1 MIIFINKNTMKRIIR
16 LTERDL
22 TRLVKRTINEMDK
35 ENILKGL
42 TQGRPVRRREYSA
55 DDAIAEL
62 EGYVHSNIQLGKN
75 QLLSDME
82 RIPDSAAKELSD
94 KEYEKFM
101 EYYDDLKN
109 QILQELPDDEE
120 DDYEY

>member
-1 MIIFINKNTMKRIIR
+1 MKRIIR

-22 TRLVKRTINEMDK
+22 TRIVKRTIMEMDK
-35 ENILKGL
+35 ENILKAI

-62 EGYVHSNIQLGKN
+62 KDYVYSNTNIGKN
-75 QLLSDME
+75 QLLRDME
-82 RIPDSAAKELSD
+82 RISELAAKELSD
-94 KEYEKFM
+94 EDYEKFM
-101 EYYDDLKN
+101 KYYDDLEN
-109 QILQELPDDEE
+109 QIHQELSDDEE

>member
-1 MIIFINKNTMKRIIR
+1 MKRIIK

-22 TRLVKRTINEMDK
+22 TRLVKRTIMEMDK
-35 ENILKGL
+35 ENILKGI

-62 EGYVHSNIQLGKN
+62 EDYVHSNTSIGKN
-75 QLLSDME
+75 QLLRDME
-82 RIPDSAAKELSD
+82 RIAELARKELSD
-94 KEYEKFM
+94 EEYEKFM
-101 EYYDDLKN
+101 EYYDDLEN
-109 QILQELPDDEE
+109 QIHQELSDDEE

>member
-1 MIIFINKNTMKRIIR
+1 MKRIIR

-62 EGYVHSNIQLGKN
+62 EDYVHSNIQLGKN
-75 QLLSDME
+75 QLLSDISRMS
-82 RIPDSAAKELSD
+82 DSAAEELSNE
-94 KEYEKFM
+94 EYDTFM
-101 EYYDDLKN
+101 NYYDDLEN

>member
-1 MIIFINKNTMKRIIR
+1 MKRIIR

-22 TRLVKRTINEMDK
+22 TRLVKRSINEMDK

-55 DDAIAEL
+55 DDAIDEL
-62 EGYVHSNIQLGKN
+62 EDYVRSNTDLGKN

-82 RIPDSAAKELSD
+82 RMADSATKELSD
-94 KEYEKFM
+94 EEYDKFM
-101 EYYDDLKN
+101 EYYDELEN

>member
-1 MIIFINKNTMKRIIR
+1 MKRIIR

-62 EGYVHSNIQLGKN
+62 EDYVHSNIQLGKN

-82 RIPDSAAKELSD
+82 RIADSAAKELSD